1 MAYQYPDALNR
12 LVKELSALPGVG
24 QKAAQRLAFFLL
36 GKERPAVVAL
46 ARSIVEAHDSVHPC
60 PQCGNFT
67 DQPLCPICQDNARDR
82 SLLCVVEG
90 VADLIS
96 MERSGAYRGLYHV
109 LGGVISPMDGVGP
122 EQLDISALEKRLSDP
137 AIREVVMAT
146 NPTAEGEVTAQYL
159 AKRLRRPG
167 LRITRLAHGMPVGG
181 SLAFVDEA
189 TLDLAMSGRR
199 DL

>member
-1 MAYQYPDALNR
+1 MAYQYPEALNH
-12 LVKELSALPGVG
+12 LVRELSSLPGVG
-24 QKAAQRLAFFLL
+24 QKAAQRLAFHLL
-36 GKERPAVVAL
+36 GRERAEVLSL
-46 ARSIVEAHDSVHPC
+46 ARSIMGAHDAVHPC
-60 PQCGNFT
+60 PQCGNYT
-67 DQPLCPICQDNARDR
+67 DQSLCPICADPSRDR
-82 SLLCVVEG
+82 SQLCLVEG

-96 MERSGAYRGLYHV
+96 MERSGVYRGLYHV

-122 EQLDISALEKRLSDP
+122 EQLSLAALEKRLQDGSVKEL
-137 AIREVVMAT
+137 IMAT

-159 AKRLRRPG
+159 AKRLHREG

-189 TLDLAMSGRR
+189 TLELAMSGRR

>member
-1 MAYQYPDALNR
+1 MAYQYPEALNR
-12 LVKELSALPGVG
+12 LVRELASLPGVG
-24 QKAAQRLAFFLL
+24 QKAAQRLAFHLL
-36 GKERPAVVAL
+36 GRERAEVVAL
-46 ARSIVEAHDSVHPC
+46 ARSIVEAHDGVHPC
-60 PQCGNFT
+60 PQCGNYT
-67 DQPLCPICQDNARDR
+67 DQRLCPICGDSQRDR
-82 SLLCVVEG
+82 SQLCLVES

-122 EQLDISALEKRLSDP
+122 EQLELASLEKRLQNG
-137 AIREVVMAT
+137 EVKELIMAT

-159 AKRLRRPG
+159 AKRLRREG

>member
-1 MAYQYPDALNR
+1 MAYQYPEALNR
-12 LVKELSALPGVG
+12 LVRELASLPGVG
-24 QKAAQRLAFFLL
+24 QKAAQRLAFHLL
-36 GKERPAVVAL
+36 GKERAGVVTL
-46 ARSIVEAHDSVHPC
+46 ARSIVDAHDAVHPC
-60 PQCGNFT
+60 PRCGNYT
-67 DQPLCPICQDNARDR
+67 DQPLCPVCTDPRRDH
-82 SLLCVVEG
+82 SQLCLVEG

-96 MERSGAYRGLYHV
+96 MERSGSYQGLYHV

-122 EQLDISALEKRLSDP
+122 EQLALHSLEKRL
-137 AIREVVMAT
+137 REEPIKELIMAT

-159 AKRLRRPG
+159 AKRLRREG

>member
-1 MAYQYPDALNR
+1 MAYQYPEALHR
-12 LVKELSALPGVG
+12 LVRELATLPGVG
-24 QKAAQRLAFFLL
+24 QKAAQRLAFHLL
-36 GKERPAVVAL
+36 GRERSEAVSL
-46 ARSIVEAHDSVHPC
+46 ARSIVEAHDHVHPC
-60 PQCGNFT
+60 PHCGNFT
-67 DQPLCPICQDNARDR
+67 DQALCPICSDPSRDR

-122 EQLDISALEKRLSDP
+122 DQLELASLAQRLQTEP
-137 AIREVVMAT
+137 VQELIMAT
-146 NPTAEGEVTAQYL
+146 NPTAEGEVTAEYL

-189 TLDLAMSGRR
+189 TLDLAMRGRQE
-199 DL
+199 L